1 MKNIK
6 NLYLAIMLILMAFT
20 LIICGIT
27 IIESS
32 KVATVSLEQTVTYDA
47 PEYIDVTFD
56 AGEGYFSE
64 NQHTYETTIKINTL
78 SGTSIFPTAPT
89 RDGYTFNG
97 WEYSVNDSNYI
108 SLSDGANM
116 PFTDHLY
123 VRAKYR
129 INASISFATSSLDKL
144 TTDTSFTNSLTN
156 TGNGMVTYTSSDTS
170 VATVNAST
178 GAVTIVSAGS
188 TTITATVTDT
198 STHYYATKTTT
209 YTITVRTST
218 TFLTASQI
226 VNIQTASEAY
236 GLFGYNAE
244 ITNNAVISM
253 RLIQDIDLSSAGINV
268 TVSSGGLLIETNGH
282 SIRNLNISVGSSGSL
297 TIKYGEIFGNVT
309 VNGGSATFE
318 GTSIVGDI
326 SITGGGQMTTPSGTY
341 FNGNITI
348 SGQYTSVR
356 FNNGSLIEGDM
367 TIDADDGVVY
377 FDDSVVNCDVTI
389 TDGDVSFSSCDIIG
403 NITNNDGYVSFS
415 GCNIVGNI
423 TNNGGTLIIDGEE
436 Q

>member
-97 WEYSVNDSNYI
+97 WEYGVNDSNYI

-129 INASISFATSSLDKL
+129 INASISFASSSLNKV
-144 TTDTSFTNSLTN
+144 TTDESFTNFLTN
-156 TGNGMVTYTSSDTS
+156 TGNGMVTYTSSNTS

-198 STHYYATKTTT
+198 STHFYATKTTT

-218 TFLTASQI
+218 TFLTASQN
-226 VNIQTASEAY
+226 VNIFTDSDAY

-244 ITNNAVISM
+244 ITNNAVISVN
-253 RLIQDIDLSSAGINV
+253 LGGNIDLISAGINV
-268 TVSSGGLLIETNGH
+268 TVSSGELRIDTNGH
-282 SIRNLNISVGSSGSL
+282 RIGNLNITVGSSGSL
-297 TIKYGEIFGNVT
+297 TINSGGDFFGDVT
-309 VNGGSATFE
+309 VNGGSAIIDST
-318 GTSIVGDI
+318 GIRGDI
-326 SITGGGQMTTPSGTY
+326 SITGGGYAQIQNVFSLK
-341 FNGNITI
+341 GNITI
-348 SGQYTSVR
+348 SGTNTYVNFS
-356 FNNGSLIEGDM
+356 NSLIDGDM
-367 TIDADDGVVY
+367 TIDTDYQVY
-377 FDDSVVNCDVTI
+377 FSDSVVDCDVTI
-389 TDGDVSFSSCDIIG
+389 TDG
-403 NITNNDGYVSFS
+403 YVSFE
-415 GCNIVGNI
+415 GCEINGNI